1 MTTMCHKSYQLS
13 ADNCCFCRFT
23 MTDLTAEVKELKT
36 SVEELKKN
44 LKNCPT
50 DVQNQLK
57 KFAQV
62 KVETTRQSSVT

>member
-1 MTTMCHKSYQLS
+1 
-13 ADNCCFCRFT
+13 